1 MKVLINGRITENF
14 TALSITRNL
23 DSIASTFNLKVRFNP
38 ENDDHKEL
46 FKPLQYHKI
55 EIFKDD
61 GVLLFT
67 GVILGHA
74 FESDSTFNLLAISG
88 YSLSGILEDV
98 TIPPSMYPLE
108 STGRS
113 LKEIANKLCNAYGIE
128 VVYLLDG
135 DADIDSNFTKD
146 VTTKNVKSFKP
157 RKTKKKLSKSKEADR
172 VFKKTTADS
181 TESVKSYIAKL
192 TSQRN
197 ILLSHNAKGNVVMF
211 KPDVNAKPKYYFNKD
226 NTFKM
231 SSSWNG
237 QGMHSNINVV
247 RQPSKD
253 NAGVSTVDSAK
264 NPLIG
269 VFRPT
274 TKVLSSGEDT
284 DTKKAADNELAS
296 ELKNITVKI
305 ELQGLFDDII
315 PGDLLNIH
323 NHEIYSFAYSRWI
336 VSSITLNKDE
346 SSETTSIDLVLPET
360 YNGQIPKPI
369 LFYYQSHKRHT

>member
-1 MKVLINGRITENF
+1 MKILINGRNCENF
-14 TALSITRNL
+14 TGISITRNL
-23 DSIASTFNLKVRFNP
+23 DSIASTFGFKVRFNP

-46 FKPLQYHKI
+46 FKPLQYHKV

-74 FESDSTFNLLAISG
+74 FESDSTSNLLAISG

-113 LKEIANKLCNAYGIE
+113 LREIANKLCNAYGIE

-146 VTTKNVKSFKP
+146 VTTKNVRSFKP
-157 RKTKKKLSKSKEADR
+157 KKKKAFKSKEADR

-197 ILLSHNAKGNVVMF
+197 ILLSHNAKGQVVMF
-211 KPDVNAKPKYYFNKD
+211 KPDTNAKPKYYFNKD
-226 NTFKM
+226 NTLRM
-231 SSSWNG
+231 SSQWNG
-237 QGMHSNINVV
+237 QGMHSIINVV

-253 NAGVSTVDSAK
+253 NAGVSTVDVAK

-284 DTKKAADNELAS
+284 DTKKAADNELAA
-296 ELKNITVKI
+296 ELKNITVKV

-315 PGDLLNIH
+315 PGDLINIH

-346 SSETTSIDLVLPET
+346 SSETTSLDLVLPET
-360 YNGQIPKPI
+360 YNGEIPKPI
-369 LFYYQSHKRHT
+369 LFYYESHKRHT